1 MDALTPKAAPAMR
14 EELHA
19 AAALT
24 AATGL
29 RYVHTPKRQPAR
41 VDAVIASVEETEAG
55 RVITAVAVA
64 EIKCRALTLD
74 TFRGRCGG
82 QLLLTF
88 DKLIA
93 GREAARLL
101 RVPYWVLLWLAG
113 DGALL
118 RLTVT
123 DEEGQFVA
131 PFRAAQTITPATING
146 GTATRCNAYVDFGSA
161 DRLA

>member
-14 EELHA
+14 EELRA

-55 RVITAVAVA
+55 RVITAEAVA
-64 EIKCRALTLD
+64 EMKCRTLTLD
-74 TFRGRCGG
+74 EFRGRCGG
-82 QLLLTF
+82 ELLVTF
-88 DKLIA
+88 DKLVA

-101 RVPYWVLLWLAG
+101 RIPYWILLWLAG

-118 RLTVT
+118 RLAVT